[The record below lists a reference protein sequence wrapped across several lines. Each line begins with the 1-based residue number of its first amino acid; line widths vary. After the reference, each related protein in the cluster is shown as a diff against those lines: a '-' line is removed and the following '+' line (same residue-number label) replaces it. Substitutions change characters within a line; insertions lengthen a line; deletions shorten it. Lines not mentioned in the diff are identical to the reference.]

1 MGTVGIIETTAA
13 PAESALRASLRL
25 AATALTRAAIL
36 AAFILIAT
44 GNITNSLLMKFGF
57 EDQVQHA
64 SKHATFIEMM
74 NGTAARPFVYRS
86 AIARLDAAAAREI
99 IKVRPAIAQSAE
111 IEPQLHHVYFSDVKD
126 ADWTPVV
133 AVAYSLMYILI
144 VTSTSIGLFF
154 VWKIAMFR
162 GLSFVRATGFM
173 VAFSFIFP
181 LLFQRSV
188 LFYDFIEFAG
198 VFGACYFFLEDWM
211 IPCTLWIAAF
221 AFTKETFFLV
231 PLGLFFLHRDGTSV
245 TKRVGWAALQIN
257 LCLAARYFI
266 MSGFDQNPGSM
277 VEFHLWD
284 SVAFW
289 LSPKYW
295 LDLNNLV
302 GPGIW
307 LPRLEN
313 PIFLI
318 PIALIAYRAWKLS
331 VPRWRRYFLG
341 AFLPLLALYIPFAFG
356 DMFRN
361 FSLAF
366 PAMTLIA
373 LSAARRMDAVIQVS
387 SHLQEVSFI
396 NEKRWIP
403 GRIRSNRPGSA
414 EVVPILGPQ
423 KGR

>member
-1 MGTVGIIETTAA
+1 MGTVGIIDTT
-13 PAESALRASLRL
+13 PTPVNSTLRAGMRR
-25 AATALTRAAIL
+25 ATTALTRAAIL
-36 AAFILIAT
+36 VAFILIAT

-57 EDQVQHA
+57 EDQAQHA

-86 AIARLDAAAAREI
+86 AIARLDAAAAGGI
-99 IKVRPAIAQSAE
+99 VKVRPAIAQSTE
-111 IEPQLHHVYFSDVKD
+111 IERLHRVYFSDVKD
-126 ADWTPVV
+126 ASWTPIV
-133 AVAYSLMYILI
+133 AVAYSLMYLLI
-144 VTSTSIGLFF
+144 VTSTAIGLFF
-154 VWKIAMFR
+154 VWQIARFR
-162 GLSFVRATGFM
+162 GLSFVRAMGFM

-198 VFGACYFFLEDWM
+198 VFGACYFFLEGWM

-231 PLGLFFLHRDGTSV
+231 PLGLFFLHRDGTSL
-245 TKRVGWAALQIN
+245 TKRVSWAVVQID
-257 LCLAARYFI
+257 LCLTSRYFI
-266 MSGFDQNPGSM
+266 MRGFDHNPGGI

-284 SVAFW
+284 SIAFW

-318 PIALIAYRAWKLS
+318 PIALIAHRAWKLS
-331 VPRWRRYFLG
+331 GPRWRRYFLG

-373 LSAARRMDAVIQVS
+373 LSAARRMDAVIQATS
-387 SHLQEVSFI
+387 DLQEVSII
-396 NEKRWIP
+396 NDKRWMH
-403 GRIRSNRPGSA
+403 GTIRSNRPGSTD
-414 EVVPILGPQ
+414 VVPILGPHNS
-423 KGR
+423 R

>member
-1 MGTVGIIETTAA
+1 MSTVDVIDTTAA
-13 PAESALRASLRL
+13 PVDSALRAGLRR
-25 AATALTRAAIL
+25 ATTELTRAAIL
-36 AAFILIAT
+36 VAFILIAT

-57 EDQVQHA
+57 EDQAQHA

-86 AIARLDAAAAREI
+86 AIARLDGAAANEI
-99 IKVRPAIAQSAE
+99 VKARPAIAHSAE
-111 IEPQLHHVYFSDVKD
+111 IEQLHHVYFADVKD
-126 ADWTPVV
+126 ASWTPVV
-133 AVAYSLMYILI
+133 AVAYALMYILI
-144 VTSTSIGLFF
+144 VISTSTGLFF
-154 VWKIAMFR
+154 VWQIARFR
-162 GLSFVRATGFM
+162 GLSFVSAMGFM

-181 LLFQRSV
+181 LFFQRSV

-245 TKRVGWAALQIN
+245 TKRICWTAAQIN

-266 MSGFDQNPGSM
+266 VRGFDHNPGGM
-277 VEFHLWD
+277 IEFHLWD
-284 SVAFW
+284 SIAFW

-318 PIALIAYRAWKLS
+318 PIALIAHRAWKMS
-331 VPRWRRYFLG
+331 GTRWRRYFLG

-366 PAMTLIA
+366 PSMTLIV
-373 LSAARRMDAVIQVS
+373 LSAARRMDAVIQS
-387 SHLQEVSFI
+387 SPNVQDASFI
-396 NEKRWIP
+396 HEKRRIP
-403 GRIRSNRPGSA
+403 GRTRPNRPGSA
-414 EVVPILGPQ
+414 EVVPILGPRQ
-423 KGR
+423 GR